1 MAATKRPELKIQER
15 TERGSRATRR
25 LRRQGLVPGVVYGGT
40 DRECRAFSVEAREL
54 RRVLLAGSAVFDLA
68 VDGQPRPVI
77 VKDQHRHPVR
87 EHITHIDLLEVRLDE
102 KIQTTVALE
111 ITGVEEAPGVKEGG
125 VLEHVTRELNI
136 EALPTSIPESITV
149 DVSHLAIAGT
159 MHLTEVR
166 APEGVEFLDDPEE
179 TIVATITAPTEIAE
193 PEIEEE
199 AELVGEDGEPI
210 EVPEGEE
217 GEAPAEGEEGE
228 APAEAAPPGAPAA
241 ESGGDES

>member
-1 MAATKRPELKIQER
+1 MAATKRPELKVEDR
-15 TERGSRATRR
+15 TARGSRATRR

-40 DRECRAFSVEAREL
+40 DRECKAFSVDAREL
-54 RRVLLAGSAVFDLA
+54 RRVLMAGSAVFDIA
-68 VDGQPRPVI
+68 VDGTPRPVI
-77 VKDQHRHPVR
+77 VKDQHHHPVR
-87 EHITHIDLLEVRLDE
+87 EHVTHIDLLEVRLDE

-149 DVSHLAIAGT
+149 DVSHLEVAGT
-159 MHLTEVR
+159 MHLTEVS
-166 APEGVEFLDDPEE
+166 APEGVEFLDNLEE

-210 EVPEGEE
+210 EPAEGEE
-217 GEAPAEGEEGE
+217 GEAPAEGEPGEQAE
-228 APAEAAPPGAPAA
+228 APAED
-241 ESGGDES
+241 SGGDES

>member
-1 MAATKRPELKIQER
+1 MAAAKRPELKVEDR

-25 LRRQGLVPGVVYGGT
+25 LRRRGLVPGVVYGGT
-40 DRECRAFSVEAREL
+40 DRGCTAFAVDAREL
-54 RRVLLAGSAVFDLA
+54 RRVLMAGSAVFDVA
-68 VDGQPRPVI
+68 VDGAPRPVI
-77 VKDQHRHPVR
+77 VKDQHHHPVR
-87 EHITHIDLLEVRLDE
+87 EHVTHIDLLEVRLDE

-136 EALPTSIPESITV
+136 EALPTSIPENITV
-149 DVSHLAIAGT
+149 DVSHLEVAGT
-159 MHLTEVR
+159 MHLTEVSV
-166 APEGVEFLDDPEE
+166 PEGVEFLDDLEE

-210 EVPEGEE
+210 EPAEGEE
-217 GEAPAEGEEGE
+217 GEAPAEGEAAEGAE
-228 APAEAAPPGAPAA
+228 APTEG
-241 ESGGDES
+241 SGGDES

>member
-1 MAATKRPELKIQER
+1 MAAGRPELKVQDR
-15 TERGSRATRR
+15 PERGSRATRR
-25 LRRQGLVPGVVYGGT
+25 LRRQGLVPGVVYGGK
-40 DRECRAFSVEAREL
+40 DRECTAFSVDAREL
-54 RRVLLAGSAVFDLA
+54 RRVLLAGSAVFDVA
-68 VDGQPRPVI
+68 VNGQARPVI
-77 VKDQHRHPVR
+77 VKDQHHHPVR
-87 EHITHIDLLEVRLDE
+87 EHVTHIDLLEVRLDE

-125 VLEHVTRELNI
+125 VLEHVTREINV
-136 EALPTSIPESITV
+136 EALPTDIPENITV
-149 DVSHLAIAGT
+149 DVSHLEIAGT
-159 MHLTEVR
+159 MHLSEVS
-166 APEGVEFLDDPEE
+166 APAGVELLDDLEE

-217 GEAPAEGEEGE
+217 GEAPAEEGE
-228 APAEAAPPGAPAA
+228 APADAASPGAPAE